1 MQVDVEMANLKGR
14 RLLPES
20 IHYPL
25 AREYRITEPAWKHL
39 WEGAQTDLIANPRE
53 LVAQATHE
61 LLARFGFD
69 LGLDVIK
76 RLQEGI
82 GR

>member
-1 MQVDVEMANLKGR
+1 METLVER
-14 RLLPES
+14 
-20 IHYPL
+20 
-25 AREYRITEPAWKHL
+25 
-39 WEGAQTDLIANPRE
+39 AQTELIANPRE
-53 LVAQATHE
+53 LAAKATRD

-76 RLQEGI
+76 LLQEGI